1 MVTNTGLLLHC
12 NELVMKYISPTAPL
26 LIIKREARE
35 TRRPDLGLPK
45 GLIIWLSRIPPLLFL
60 IPLLLFGG
68 VDIDEH
74 TKRWI
79 NPEKKYEISGQH
91 ILNTINT
98 IDSLENVIDSLSKNN
113 NSVDT
118 FTLYDTLIWTQLD
131 NSVDTLYDTV
141 RVHSIE
147 TLYDTVYID
156 QLATQPNE
164 THRTIIL
171 AGVLLFFMAAMG
183 YVSSREYKK
192 K

>member
-1 MVTNTGLLLHC
+1 M
-12 NELVMKYISPTAPL
+12 
-26 LIIKREARE
+26 
-35 TRRPDLGLPK
+35 GLPK

-98 IDSLENVIDSLSKNN
+98 IDSLENKIDSLSKNN
-113 NSVDT
+113 RSVDT
-118 FTLYDTLIWTQLD
+118 FKLYDTLIWTQLD
-131 NSVDTLYDTV
+131 NSIDTLYDTV
-141 RVHSIE
+141 RINSIE

-156 QLATQPNE
+156 RAVTQPSD
-164 THRTIIL
+164 THRIIML
-171 AGVLLFFMAAMG
+171 TAMLLFFIAAMG
-183 YVSSREYKK
+183 YVSTREYKK

>member
-45 GLIIWLSRIPPLLFL
+45 GLIIWLNRIPLLLFL
-60 IPLLLFGG
+60 IPFLLFGG

-141 RVHSIE
+141 RVHSKE

-156 QLATQPNE
+156 RLATQPNE

-183 YVSSREYKK
+183 YVSSREYRKR
-192 K
+192 